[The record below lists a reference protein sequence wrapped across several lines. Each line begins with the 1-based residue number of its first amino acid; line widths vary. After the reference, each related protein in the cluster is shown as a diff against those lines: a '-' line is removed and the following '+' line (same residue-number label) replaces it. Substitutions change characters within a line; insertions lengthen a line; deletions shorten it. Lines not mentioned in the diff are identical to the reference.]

1 MLLVRE
7 TILGDWQALRDIRLE
22 ALRDAPSA
30 FGSSYASEVARDEAH
45 WRGRSS
51 GGGMFLAYLTEVSE
65 PSVSIPV
72 GLAGGYQ
79 ADPVTVELVS
89 MYVRPRG
96 RGRGVGEALVAAV
109 IGWAAARRA
118 TSVHLWVTETNTP
131 ARALYQR
138 CGFALTGE
146 RQPLPSDPGI
156 SEVAM
161 ARPLAAAPAARPAAA
176 ELGAGEVSAH
186 EVGAHEVGAGEVG
199 AGEVS
204 AHEVSAHE
212 VSAGGVSAGDADPS
226 SAELRP
232 DPEQPHRPPAGEPL
246 QR

>member
-1 MLLVRE
+1 MVLVRE
-7 TILGDWQALRDIRLE
+7 TVPGDWQALRDIRLE
-22 ALRDAPSA
+22 ALRDHPSA
-30 FGSSYASEVARDEAH
+30 FGSSYAREAVRDEEH

-51 GGGMFLAYLTEVSE
+51 GGGMFLAYLTEVTEVTEVGEVSE
-65 PSVSIPV
+65 PA

-109 IGWAAARRA
+109 IGWASDRRA
-118 TSVHLWVTETNTP
+118 TSVHLWVTETNGP

-146 RQPLPSDPGI
+146 RQPLPSDPAI

-161 ARPLAAAPAARPAAA
+161 ARPLAAARAVRLAAA
-176 ELGAGEVSAH
+176 QVSAS
-186 EVGAHEVGAGEVG
+186 VGEAAL
-199 AGEVS
+199 
-204 AHEVSAHE
+204 
-212 VSAGGVSAGDADPS
+212 S